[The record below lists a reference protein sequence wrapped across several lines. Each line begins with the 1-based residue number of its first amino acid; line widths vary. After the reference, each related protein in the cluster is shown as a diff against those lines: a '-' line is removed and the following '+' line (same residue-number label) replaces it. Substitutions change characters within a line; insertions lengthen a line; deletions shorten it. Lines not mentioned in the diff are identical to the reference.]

1 MVATLGAGEIS
12 GAAGRVGGDDGGLVV
27 IVYVAAFFAL
37 LTVGYYRTPFSHDD
51 PARNFYGQRSTSEK
65 VSYYRLD
72 FIGHL
77 QVSGAVSR

>member
-1 MVATLGAGEIS
+1 MIAAHWTGEVP
-12 GAAGRVGGDDGGLVV
+12 GTAGRVSGDDGGLIV
-27 IVYVAAFFAL
+27 IINVAAFFAL